1 MKEDRGKLV
10 CLLSS
15 NLEFWLQGR
24 QARCEEG
31 LGSVLEESK
40 CSHIG
45 RTVERECGMGVCPE
59 WEVGDGDNGGF

>member
-1 MKEDRGKLV
+1 MREDGGKLV
-10 CLLSS
+10 CFHSS

-59 WEVGDGDNGGF
+59 WEVGDADNGGF